1 MASSSQDEHMV
12 DVVAEDIEVDDKL
25 SAADKSSQ
33 DQKQQRQLYECTE
46 DFDLDNEILKG
57 QLSSTLDL
65 ERETLV
71 NF

>member
-33 DQKQQRQLYECTE
+33 DQKQQRQLYECAE